1 MRCRKNFIDLSP
13 VERERLADAFNDAFS
28 RGVIAS
34 MAGEHDAHF
43 NHGIHW
49 GPAFLPWH
57 RHFLLLLEGELR
69 QFDDRV
75 SLPYWD
81 WTRPDSRD
89 IDVEPWKSF
98 FGGRNKSG
106 GRFDHWD
113 FVRRSDAAGVVLP
126 SIGDVLGEL
135 GAADY
140 PAFRAIECGTHFPAH
155 NWVGESMS
163 GGRSP
168 DDPLFYLHHCNVD
181 RIWAIWQLN
190 HPAPG
195 VEQYSGASSTC
206 NEDSD
211 AFVDLNSPMH
221 GGATPASM
229 LNHVALGYVY
239 HRDDVLLAA
248 AQAQGMAG
256 FIAGDPLT
264 VTLDTPQVT
273 FNDVPEGDT
282 THRAALFKISGCG
295 GLMFEA
301 AITSG
306 PFTLADPSP
315 YSFPGSAFPTGEFRI
330 WVQFTGQAPGTSANG
345 TMRVVAHN
353 SFGDELW
360 RDDDIPIAANSVR
373 RPRASVTM
381 VLDESGSMLANAGN
395 NRMRLEVLQFAA
407 TTFVDQLYDDNG
419 VAMVAFSDAAQTVRD
434 LEVAGPLTSGVRND
448 VRLKI
453 TQHGPPD
460 AYPHTC
466 IGAGIQQAADLI
478 GASPIAG
485 DFEIN
490 ATIVFTDGIEDRS
503 PRIADVQHLITD
515 RLYAVG
521 VADAA
526 NVQND
531 ILRAIADGT
540 GGFMLVTG
548 ALAQDDEFLLEK
560 FFIQILAGVL
570 NRDIVRDPE
579 GSVGFGEI
587 ARVPFWITRSDIAF
601 DAVALTRAPPFLAI
615 ALQAPDG
622 TIIGVPQLP
631 AGAYRPGATSRNL
644 RVTLPVLHDGK
655 EHWEGEWQLL
665 LALMGRGD
673 SAKLANIPGAMSAAG
688 QARLP
693 FHALIHARSN
703 LNMRA
708 ALSQTGVA
716 PGSTLFLRASLSE
729 YGRPL
734 GTHPVVNA
742 TVTLPDH
749 SSALMALHETDTGV
763 FEASV
768 LATQNGVYRFHVVA
782 EGHATRG
789 ARFSREQLLSA
800 VIGRAPQ
807 PGDPRPGEGN
817 DGGPGG
823 KGDDGVKD
831 LLCCLLSERVLT
843 GQFAEL
849 AKRLG
854 IDLDQL
860 RRCARHVCHPRD
872 EPDQPPVLR

>member
-1 MRCRKNFIDLSP
+1 MRCRKNFTDLSP
-13 VERERLADAFNDAFS
+13 VERERLADALNDTFS

-34 MAGEHDAHF
+34 LAGEHDSHF

-57 RHFLLLLEGELR
+57 RHFLLRLEWELR

-81 WTRPDSRD
+81 WTRTDSRD

-113 FVRRSDAAGVVLP
+113 YVRRSDAGGTVLP
-126 SIGDVLGEL
+126 SLADVLGEL
-135 GAADY
+135 GASNF

-155 NWVGESMS
+155 NWVGETMA

-168 DDPLFYLHHCNVD
+168 DDPLFYLHHCNID

-190 HPAPG
+190 HPAPAF
-195 VEQYSGASSTC
+195 EQYSGASSTC

-229 LNHVALGYVY
+229 LDHVALGYVY
-239 HRDDVLLAA
+239 HPDDLLLAGA
-248 AQAQGMAG
+248 LAQGMAG

-264 VTLDTPQVT
+264 VVLETPQVS

-282 THRAALFKISGCG
+282 THRAALFRISGCG
-295 GLMFEA
+295 NMMFEA
-301 AITSG
+301 AITAG

-315 YSFPGSAFPTGEFRI
+315 YSFPASDFPSDQFRI
-330 WVQFTGQAPGTSANG
+330 WVQYTGQAPGTLANG
-345 TMRVVAHN
+345 SMRVVAHN
-353 SFGDELW
+353 AFGDELW
-360 RDDDIPIAANSVR
+360 RDEDVPIVANSVR

-419 VAMVAFSDAAQTVRD
+419 VAMVAFSDSAQTVRD
-434 LEVAGPLTSGVRND
+434 LEVAGALTSAVRGD
-448 VRLKI
+448 LRLKI

-466 IGAGIQQAADLI
+466 IGAGIEQAANLI
-478 GASPIAG
+478 AASPIAG

-490 ATIVFTDGIEDRS
+490 ATVVFTDGIEDRS

-515 RLYAVG
+515 RIYAVG

-531 ILRAIADGT
+531 VLRAIADGS

-579 GSVGFGEI
+579 GAVGFGEI
-587 ARVPFWITRSDIAF
+587 ARVPFSITRSDIAF
-601 DAVALTRAPPFLAI
+601 DAVALTRAPQFLAI

-631 AGAYRPGATSRNL
+631 PGSYRPGATSRNL

-655 EHWEGEWQLL
+655 DHWEGEWQLL

-673 SAKLANIPGAMSAAG
+673 IGRVANIAAFSATG
-688 QARLP
+688 QGPRLP
-693 FHALIHARSN
+693 FHALVHARSN
-703 LNMRA
+703 LHMRA
-708 ALSQTGVA
+708 TVSQTGVA
-716 PGSTLFLRASLSE
+716 PGSTLYLRAALTE

-734 GTHPVVNA
+734 ATHPFVN
-742 TVTLPDH
+742 TTITLPDH
-749 SSALMALHETDTGV
+749 STTVIPLYETDPGV
-763 FEASV
+763 FEASLV
-768 LATQNGVYRFHVVA
+768 AVQNGAYRFHVVA
-782 EGHATRG
+782 EGLATRG
-789 ARFSREQLLSA
+789 AKFTREQLLSA

-807 PGDPRPGEGN
+807 PGDPRPGEGG
-817 DGGPGG
+817 DGGQGG
-823 KGDDGVKD
+823 GDGWKD

-843 GQFAEL
+843 DRFAEL

-854 IDLDQL
+854 IDLAQL
-860 RRCARHVCHPRD
+860 RRCARHVCRRREGQEPPPNPR
-872 EPDQPPVLR
+872 

>member
-1 MRCRKNFIDLSP
+1 MRCRKNFTELTP
-13 VERERLADAFNDAFS
+13 VERERLGDAFNDVFS

-34 MAGEHDAHF
+34 MGTEHNDHF

-57 RHFLLLLEGELR
+57 RHFLLRLEWELR

-81 WTRPDSRD
+81 WTRADSQD
-89 IDVEPWKSF
+89 IDAEPWKSF

-113 FVRRSDAAGVVLP
+113 FVRRSDAAGNVLP
-126 SIGDVLGEL
+126 SLNQVLDEL
-135 GAADY
+135 SAGNYA
-140 PAFRAIECGTHFPAH
+140 AFRAIECGTHVNAH
-155 NWVGESMS
+155 VWVGESMA

-195 VEQYSGASSTC
+195 VEQYSTGPSTC
-206 NEDSD
+206 NEDED
-211 AFVDLNSPMH
+211 AFVGLNSPMH

-229 LNHVALGYVY
+229 LDHVALGYVY
-239 HRDDVLLAA
+239 HRDDLLLAA
-248 AQAQGMAG
+248 AQARGMAG
-256 FIAGDPLT
+256 FIPGDPLT
-264 VTLDTPQVT
+264 VTLETPQVT

-282 THRAALFKISGCG
+282 THRSALFKIVGCG

-315 YSFPGSAFPTGEFRI
+315 YSFPGSDFPADQFRI
-330 WVQFTGQAPGTSANG
+330 WVQYTGQAPGTLANG

-353 SFGDELW
+353 MFGDELW
-360 RDDDIPIAANSVR
+360 RDDDIPIVANSVQ

-419 VAMVAFSDAAQTVRD
+419 IAMVSFSDAAQTVRD

-478 GASPIAG
+478 AASPIKG

-531 ILRAIADGT
+531 ILRAIANNS

-570 NRDIVRDPE
+570 NRDIVRDPP

-587 ARVPFWITRSDIAF
+587 ARVPFSITRSDIAF
-601 DAVALTRAPPFLAI
+601 DAVALTRAPHFLAV

-631 AGAYRPGATSRNL
+631 PGAYRPGAASRNL

-665 LALMGRGD
+665 LALMGRGYTTG
-673 SAKLANIPGAMSAAG
+673 LANIPAVAAPG
-688 QARLP
+688 QGPRLP

-703 LNMRA
+703 LHMRA
-708 ALSQTGVA
+708 TLSQTGVA
-716 PGSTLFLRASLSE
+716 PGSTLYLRATLTE
-729 YGRPL
+729 YERPL
-734 GTHPVVNA
+734 ATHPVVNT

-749 SSALMALHETDTGV
+749 STALVALHETDTGV
-763 FEASV
+763 FEAAM
-768 LATQNGVYRFHVVA
+768 LATQDGAYRFHVVA
-782 EGHATRG
+782 EGLASRG
-789 ARFSREQLLSA
+789 ARFTREQLLTA

-807 PGDPRPGEGN
+807 PGDPRPGEGG
-817 DGGPGG
+817 DGHDG

-843 GQFAEL
+843 GRFAEL
-849 AKRLG
+849 AKQLG
-854 IDLDQL
+854 IDIEQL
-860 RRCARHVCHPRD
+860 RRCARHVCRPRD
-872 EPDQPPVLR
+872 DKDQPPILR